1 MAKFGS
7 AVAVLVIATLTQAGA
22 AVAQTAESMEISLTD
37 YAFTPSTLSLKTGVV
52 YHLHLTNSGSKDL
65 NFTAPEFFAASQ
77 LAPEDMDKV
86 KSGAIAVDSGHA
98 VDITVTPGQAGTYA
112 LSCTHFMHKM
122 MGMHGSITVQ

>member
-7 AVAVLVIATLTQAGA
+7 AVAVLVIATLAQAGVA
-22 AVAQTAESMEISLTD
+22 GAQTAESMEISLTD
-37 YAFTPSTLSLKTGVV
+37 YAFTPSTLNLKTGAA
-52 YHLHLTNSGSKDL
+52 YHLHLTNSGSKDH

-112 LSCTHFMHKM
+112 LTCTHFMHKM